1 MSEKCSRFEQKVKQL
16 QNKLEFQQFDSEN
29 VGSLDMDMS
38 LGSMEYEER
47 IRKLEEENN
56 SLRGQGSDMLV
67 TELNSQVEKLL
78 ISKSQSEF
86 SMTEERNQLIDS
98 VKEHSAAINTL
109 QSRLNNLNAE
119 LIIKQTQNTA
129 YLDKIEILEKD
140 NNRLEKL
147 VVDMDS
153 LRSEATALRQE
164 IAEAYKTNNELNQA
178 VVQAKDESFALVT
191 SRSVALADSKSVED
205 ANFE

>member
-1 MSEKCSRFEQKVKQL
+1 M
-16 QNKLEFQQFDSEN
+16 
-29 VGSLDMDMS
+29 M
-38 LGSMEYEER
+38 
-47 IRKLEEENN
+47 
-56 SLRGQGSDMLV
+56 
-67 TELNSQVEKLL
+67 
-78 ISKSQSEF
+78 
-86 SMTEERNQLIDS
+86 EERNQLIDS